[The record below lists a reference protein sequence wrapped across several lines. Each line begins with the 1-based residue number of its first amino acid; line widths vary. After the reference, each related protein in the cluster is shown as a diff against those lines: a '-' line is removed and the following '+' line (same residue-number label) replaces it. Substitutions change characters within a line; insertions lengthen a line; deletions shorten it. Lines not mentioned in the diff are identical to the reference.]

1 MCGIAGILD
10 LDRQFSKADLQAMCD
25 VIRHRGPDGDGYYI
39 DGPIGLGHRRLRI
52 IDLEGG
58 KQPMTNEDSSV
69 WITFNGEIYNFQ
81 DLQKDLTARGHNFH
95 THSDTEAIIHAYE
108 EYGESCVEHLKG
120 MFSFAIWDSKEQKLF
135 LARDRVGKKPLYY
148 YLSDKKLIFASE
160 IKAIIQNKTVLRDI
174 DLTALRD
181 YLIYLY
187 IPPPKTI
194 FKNIFKLPPGHCMV
208 VDNKLNTT
216 VRRYWNLEFKPDY
229 SIKESEWIEGLREKL
244 LNAVK
249 IRLISDVPLGAFL
262 SGGID
267 SSAVVAMMS
276 QVMDQPV
283 KTFSIGFEEEEFSE
297 LKYARMVAEKF
308 NTNHHEMIVRPDAIE
323 LLPKLA
329 WEFDEPFADSSAIP
343 TYYVSKMAREHVTV
357 VLSGDGGDETFAGY
371 SRYASACYYHS
382 RHDKIPGFL
391 RRMIFGGASS
401 LMPRG
406 MRGKGLLRHLSE
418 TPFKRYRGM
427 ITQDEPGY
435 IGEILSKDVLR
446 DIGRYSEDDYF
457 LEYYNKYPDLD
468 YLTKIQ
474 YLDTMTYLPEDI
486 LVKVDRASML
496 NSLET
501 RAPLLDHEIL
511 EYLARVPS
519 SYKLRNGEKKYLL
532 KKALEGVLPTDILY
546 RKKMG
551 FGVPLVHWFKRDIS
565 DYTSDILLSKRS
577 TERNLLNRKYIE
589 SLLKNHQHRGRDLSV
604 KIWNLLFFEN
614 WCREWLD

>member
-10 LDRQFSKADLQAMCD
+10 LDKQINKKDLHGMCE
-25 VIRHRGPDGDGYYI
+25 VISHRGPDGDGYYI
-39 DGPIGLGHRRLRI
+39 DGSVGLGHRRLRI

-58 KQPMTNEDSSV
+58 KQPMTNEDSTV
-69 WITFNGEIYNFQ
+69 WITYNGEIYNFK
-81 DLQKDLTARGHNFH
+81 DLQKDLTARGHHFH

-108 EYGESCVEHLKG
+108 EYGDDCVEHLNG
-120 MFSFAIWDSKEQKLF
+120 MFAFCIWDKKRKRLF

-148 YLSDKKLIFASE
+148 YLSDKKFIFASE
-160 IKAIIQNKTVLRDI
+160 IKAIIQNKTVARNI

-181 YLIYLY
+181 YLVYLY

-194 FKNIFKLPPGHCMV
+194 FKKIYKLPPGHCMV
-208 VDNKLNTT
+208 VDNKMNTT
-216 VRRYWNLEFKPDY
+216 VSRYWDLKFNPDY
-229 SIKESEWIEGLREKL
+229 SIKEQDWIEGLREKL

-267 SSAVVAMMS
+267 SSAVVALMS
-276 QVMDQPV
+276 QIMDQPV

-297 LKYARMVAEKF
+297 LKYARMVAKKF
-308 NTNHHEMIVRPDAIE
+308 NTNHHEMVVNPDAIE
-323 LLPKLA
+323 LLPELA

-382 RHDKIPGFL
+382 NHDKIPAFL
-391 RRMIFGGASS
+391 RRLIFGGVSS
-401 LMPRG
+401 LMPKG

-435 IGEILSKDVLR
+435 IGDILSEDVLR
-446 DIGRYSEDDYF
+446 EIGRDSEDGYF
-457 LEYYNKYPDLD
+457 LEYYNKQSDMD

-496 NSLET
+496 NSLEV

-511 EYLARVPS
+511 EYLAKVPS
-519 SYKLRNGEKKYLL
+519 DYKLRNGEKKYLL
-532 KKALEGVLPTDILY
+532 KKALEGILPTEILY

-551 FGVPLVHWFKRDIS
+551 FGVPLVHWFKKDIS

-614 WCREWLD
+614 WCRKWLD